1 MKDENKAFLDAN
13 RHHYNLLVN
22 AGIVKHLDGATRD
35 GLLRIIREEF
45 APNYIASTW
54 CQSCVANILKFA
66 YVQYDKWIVAN
77 PETSFIDQQK
87 EIMLEKFQA
96 GMVEVVM
103 AGSPTDLDDSI
114 VKATFPKHDQPK
126 KKRGKKK

>member
-1 MKDENKAFLDAN
+1 MKDENKAFLDAS

-54 CQSCVANILKFA
+54 CQSCVADILKFA

-77 PETSFIDQQK
+77 PAPVVE
-87 EIMLEKFQA
+87 E
-96 GMVEVVM
+96 VPEVVPASI
-103 AGSPTDLDDSI
+103 AGLTIKS
-114 VKATFPKHDQPK
+114 TFPKHDQPK
-126 KKRGKKK
+126 KKKGKK

>member
-54 CQSCVANILKFA
+54 CQSCVADILKFA
-66 YVQYDKWIVAN
+66 YVQYDKWIAAN
-77 PETSFIDQQK
+77 P
-87 EIMLEKFQA
+87 A
-96 GMVEVVM
+96 PVVEEVAEVK
-103 AGSPTDLDDSI
+103 AITDTPI
-114 VKATFPKHDQPK
+114 KATFPKHDRPK
-126 KKRGKKK
+126 KKRGKK